1 MPLLLVD
8 DLHVRYGAIVAL
20 RGMSLTVDEGEIVGL
35 IGVNGAG
42 KSTTMN
48 AIMQVV
54 RAESGRIAYNGVSLI
69 GLAPEAIIRRGVA
82 PVMEGRR
89 IFPGLT
95 VEENL
100 KLGAAIRSDRDAI
113 RADIER
119 WCQFFPILA
128 ERLHKPAGTLSGGQ
142 QQMLAVARAL
152 MSRPKLLL
160 MDEPSL
166 GLAPKLVSEV
176 FKLIAEL
183 RDLGMTI
190 LLVEQ
195 NVRMTLDIV
204 DRAYL
209 VNTGRVEFAGTPD
222 EIRRQADLEQAYL
235 GGKREAGERDG
246 KTARPQDGQD
256 EHTCPD
262 TRHPTPDTRT
272 AISG

>member
-1 MPLLLVD
+1 MSLLEVQ

-20 RGMSLTVDEGEIVGL
+20 RGMSLSVNEGEIVGL

-48 AIMQVV
+48 AIMQIV
-54 RAESGRIAYNGVSLI
+54 RAYRGSISYRGESLI
-69 GLAPEAIIRRGVA
+69 GLAPETVIRRGIA

-100 KLGAAIRSDRDAI
+100 RLGAAIRKDRDSI
-113 RADIER
+113 KADMDR
-119 WCQFFPILA
+119 WCEFFPILG
-128 ERLHKPAGTLSGGQ
+128 ERLRQPAGNLSGGQ
-142 QQMLAVARAL
+142 QQMLAVARSL
-152 MSRPKLLL
+152 MSRPRLLL

-166 GLAPKLVSEV
+166 GLAPKLVAEV
-176 FKLIAEL
+176 FALISEL
-183 RDLGMTI
+183 RGLGVTI

-222 EIRRQADLEQAYL
+222 EIRQHADLEAAYL
-235 GGKREAGERDG
+235 GGARRE
-246 KTARPQDGQD
+246 PV
-256 EHTCPD
+256 P
-262 TRHPTPDTRT
+262 TRAPEPSDSGTVRT
-272 AISG
+272 ASGG

>member
-1 MPLLLVD
+1 
-8 DLHVRYGAIVAL
+8 
-20 RGMSLTVDEGEIVGL
+20 
-35 IGVNGAG
+35 
-42 KSTTMN
+42 
-48 AIMQVV
+48 
-54 RAESGRIAYNGVSLI
+54 VSLI
-69 GLAPEAIIRRGVA
+69 GLTPEAVVRRGVA

-100 KLGAAIRSDRDAI
+100 RLGAAIRKDQEAV
-113 RADIER
+113 RADIAR
-119 WCQFFPILA
+119 WCQFFPILG

-166 GLAPKLVSEV
+166 GLSPILVAEV
-176 FKLIAEL
+176 FALIEEL

-190 LLVEQ
+190 LLIEQ

-209 VNTGRVEFAGTPD
+209 VNTGRVEFVGTPD
-222 EIRRQADLEQAYL
+222 ELRQHADLEQAYL
-235 GGKREAGERDG
+235 GG
-246 KTARPQDGQD
+246 ARQGNAA
-256 EHTCPD
+256 
-262 TRHPTPDTRT
+262 RV
-272 AISG
+272 ASGG

>member
-1 MPLLLVD
+1 MPLLLVE

-20 RGMSLTVDEGEIVGL
+20 RGMSLTVEAGEIVGL

-42 KSTTMN
+42 KSTTMG
-48 AIMQVV
+48 AIMGIV
-54 RAESGRIAYNGVSLI
+54 RPGHGRIEFDGASLL
-69 GLAPEAIIRRGVA
+69 GLTPESIIRRGIA

-89 IFPGLT
+89 VFPALT

-100 KLGAAIRSDRDAI
+100 RLGAAIRNDRDGI

-119 WCQFFPILA
+119 WCAFFPILG
-128 ERLHKPAGTLSGGQ
+128 ERLHRPAGNLSGGQ

-166 GLAPKLVSEV
+166 GLSPKLVAEV
-176 FKLIAEL
+176 FGLIAEL
-183 RDLGMTI
+183 RGLGMTI

-209 VNTGRVEFAGTPD
+209 VNTGRVEFAGTPA
-222 EIRRQADLEQAYL
+222 EIRAHADIEQAYL
-235 GGKREAGERDG
+235 GGSRQGRDG
-246 KTARPQDGQD
+246 ARPVPAPADAM
-256 EHTCPD
+256 
-262 TRHPTPDTRT
+262 RT
-272 AISG
+272 APLG